1 MNATFNREE
10 LLDWLAGYS
19 AAMELMAISV
29 LAGSRKV
36 ASCPA
41 LGDFHDEYRR
51 VVPGGRAPVKQLAA
65 AHRRVV
71 LALRELRD
79 ARYDLDNHAQEL
91 HLARREHAAIV
102 MAALAELRPVG
113 VLRMGKA

>member
-1 MNATFNREE
+1 MDATFDRGE
-10 LLDWLAGYS
+10 LLEWLAAYS

-29 LAGSRKV
+29 LAGSRRV

-41 LGDFHDEYRR
+41 LGDFQDEYRR
-51 VVPGGRAPVKQLAA
+51 AVPGARAPVGQLAT

-79 ARYDLDNHAQEL
+79 DRYCLDDHAKELDRART
-91 HLARREHAAIV
+91 EHAAIV
-102 MAALAELRPVG
+102 TA
-113 VLRMGKA
+113 VLRELQPAAAARAARS

>member
-1 MNATFNREE
+1 MDATFDRRQ
-10 LLDWLAGYS
+10 LLEWLAAYS

-29 LAGSRKV
+29 LAGGRRV

-41 LGDFHDEYRR
+41 LGDFQDEYRR
-51 VVPGGRAPVKQLAA
+51 AMPGTRAPVGQLAT

-79 ARYDLDNHAQEL
+79 DRYCLEDHAQQL
-91 HLARREHAAIV
+91 LRARAEHAAIV
-102 MAALAELRPVG
+102 MA
-113 VLRMGKA
+113 VLRELQPAVAVRAARP

>member
-1 MNATFNREE
+1 MEATFNREE
-10 LLDWLAGYS
+10 LLEWLGGYS

-29 LAGSRKV
+29 LAGSRRV

-51 VVPGGRAPVKQLAA
+51 VVPGGQAPVRQLAA
-65 AHRRVV
+65 SHRRLV

-79 ARYDLDNHAQEL
+79 APHDDDLAQEL
-91 HLARREHAAIV
+91 DRARREHAAIV
-102 MAALAELRPVG
+102 AAALRELRPAGIRVG
-113 VLRMGKA
+113 RT